1 MLPVVESSDVPTTD
15 IAALIT
21 PRFAVEVLPV
31 PPLVEEAAT
40 LLTFVPPDVP
50 VTVTVTVQLEFTASV
65 APLKLTLGPFADA
78 VTVPPAQV
86 VALAGAAAFCIP
98 VGYISVKLTLVN
110 ATILAA
116 GLVIVKVM
124 MDVPFTAI
132 GFVPKDLTIVGA
144 ASTVRVAFAVPPVK
158 ATGPPAVT
166 AVVVFKAAPAVLLVT
181 LACSWQLAPAFS
193 VATFKRRLPSPTALA
208 APLVFVAVPQAA
220 GVKVKVVF
228 CSVTPTGKV
237 SGNCT
242 VVIAATFAAG
252 FVTVRL
258 RTLVPPTAILAG
270 VKLFATVG
278 GI

>member
-1 MLPVVESSDVPTTD
+1 MLV
-15 IAALIT
+15 
-21 PRFAVEVLPV
+21 
-31 PPLVEEAAT
+31 
-40 LLTFVPPDVP
+40 
-50 VTVTVTVQLEFTASV
+50 
-65 APLKLTLGPFADA
+65 PFA
-78 VTVPPAQV
+78 
-86 VALAGAAAFCIP
+86 
-98 VGYISVKLTLVN
+98 SVKLPAPAAAVTPKHVPVFPAVLIVIPSGKVSVKALVSVI
-110 ATILAA
+110 ALAF
-116 GLVIVKVM
+116 VFPIVTVK
-124 MDVPFTAI
+124 
-132 GFVPKDLTIVGA
+132 FVFPPLARFPAAKAFAIVGA